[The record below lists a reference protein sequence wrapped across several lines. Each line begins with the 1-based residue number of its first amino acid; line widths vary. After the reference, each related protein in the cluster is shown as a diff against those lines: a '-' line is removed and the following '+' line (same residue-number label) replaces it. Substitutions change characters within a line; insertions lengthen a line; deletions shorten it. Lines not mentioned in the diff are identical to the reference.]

1 MKNIIRILSVVLAL
15 SMLLTGCSLWKP
27 TLEGSGQVAATYGD
41 GQELSTGEYLAY
53 LYNEI
58 NNIYTYYGQYGM
70 DASTQSFSYGE
81 GDDAK
86 KDLTL
91 MEYVALST
99 PDSIKTMIALD
110 KLIADNGIAFTDKD
124 YEKFDDLHE
133 SYHSLTE
140 EKEHF
145 QAGAYLPLGISDEHF
160 LSVYEK
166 QALNYYKA
174 FYGLY
179 GKGGVEEVKDAEIRK
194 YFDKNY
200 LSYKIIT
207 LNLTKTEK
215 DKDGKDKTVDMS
227 KKEKAEQM
235 KKLEGYLKICNEKGF
250 EKAMDQ
256 YNKDVADKDE
266 KVEPTKDADNRQDQD
281 ATSMDE
287 YLAKAIRTVKVG
299 ETKIVEYKAGG
310 TTASAAL
317 IVRLDPNKPGKLY
330 DDSYESILYSL
341 KYEKFQEMVEKKADE
356 VKIEFN
362 QDVLDVCTPEQMM
375 EDMEKAS
382 A

>member
-1 MKNIIRILSVVLAL
+1 MKNTIRILSVLLAL

-27 TLEGSGQVAATYGD
+27 TLEGPGDVAATYGD

-70 DASTQSFSYGE
+70 DASTQKFTYGE

-86 KDLTL
+86 KDLSL
-91 MEYVALST
+91 MEYVKLSV
-99 PDSIKTMIALD
+99 PDTIKTMIALD
-110 KLIADNGIAFTDKD
+110 KLIKDNGIEFGEKD

-133 SYHSLTE
+133 AYHSLTE
-140 EKEHF
+140 EKKAFES
-145 QAGAYLPLGISDEHF
+145 GAFLPLGINDEHY

-166 QALNYYKA
+166 QALNYYLA

-179 GKGGVEEVKDAEIRK
+179 GKGGVEEVKDKEIRK
-194 YFDKNY
+194 YFDDNY

-207 LNLTKTEK
+207 LNLTKTEN
-215 DKDGKDKTVDMS
+215 DKTVDMT
-227 KKEKAEQM
+227 KKEKEAEL
-235 KKLEGYLKICNEKGF
+235 KKLEGYLKIYNEKGF

-256 YNKDVADKDE
+256 YNKDTADKDE
-266 KVEPTKDADNRQDQD
+266 KVEPTKDEDNRQDID
-281 ATSMDE
+281 ATTEDE
-287 YLAKAIRTVKVG
+287 NLVKAIRKVKVG
-299 ETKIVEYKAGG
+299 EAKIVEYKAGG
-310 TTASAAL
+310 TSACAAL
-317 IVRLDPNKPGKLY
+317 IVRLDPNKPESLY
-330 DDSYESILYSL
+330 EDSYESILYSL
-341 KYEKFQEMVEKKADE
+341 KYDKFQEMVDKKADE

-362 QDVLDVCTPEQMM
+362 EDVLDVCTPEQMM